1 MHIRVNALV
10 QWQTKTAG
18 PLVERV
24 LWIHPAG
31 THLVTIDISPAN
43 KKAWPVMQEWE
54 RLGHALAI
62 GNACFISSD
71 PYQHLLQPDTH
82 FPKKHCDK
90 REAIWDVIKTIVQ
103 DEHGQDRG
111 GTLFLSH
118 NLGPLVVEAHRMNKI
133 NKRII
138 YGYLRRYWQR
148 GQMKNALLPDY
159 GRCGAP
165 GIERTKHAP
174 GEPKRGA
181 PSLEMQA
188 GQEPTGVNADETVKE
203 YFRRGSSLFY
213 DNQKQATLKKAHLL
227 TLARFFNK
235 GYEWRSGVLVPILP
249 PANESPTYRQFWY
262 WYHKERDPTPSI
274 IAREGQRA
282 FLLRKRAILG
292 SATQGIQG
300 PGALYQLDA
309 TVGDTY
315 LVSKFDRSHII
326 GRPVIYI
333 IIDVFSRLI
342 VGMSVSLEGPSWLG
356 ALLALENM
364 ATEKVAFCQ
373 EYGYDIKS
381 EDWPS
386 HHPPRAILGD
396 RGEMLSKNA
405 DRLNNVFGIRIDTTP
420 PYRPDWKPIVERN
433 FQLLDDMVI
442 HWVPGTTYP
451 RRELGGP
458 DYRLDAS
465 LTLDDLRWLLID
477 CIIEHNTTHRV
488 SDEVYTEEMMR
499 DGIEPYP
506 RDIWLWGVENKRGL
520 REPIRPEVIRRNLLP
535 EGAASITEE
544 GIYFQGRHYECQLA
558 HEEDWFVR
566 ARDEGNK
573 PIRVHYNPRS
583 ANEIYVE
590 LDKGPDGKD
599 RLPARCTLTP
609 RDARFQGYD
618 SDEIAD
624 YFAQQKLQAKEA
636 LTYERQERVA
646 HDCLREQK
654 MKEAQ
659 QKTAAALGNVSK
671 AERLRIS
678 EHRPGERQLEAEL
691 AIQLPGTS
699 TMTKA
704 ETEGGEEEDAFELEQ
719 IAWLRRKRD
728 GGTSID

>member
-1 MHIRVNALV
+1 MQIGVNALV
-10 QWQTKTAG
+10 QWQTETSE
-18 PLVERV
+18 PLIERV

-31 THLVTIDISPAN
+31 KHLVTIDISPKN
-43 KKAWPVMQEWE
+43 KKAWPVVQEWE
-54 RLGHALAI
+54 RLAQALAT
-62 GNACFISSD
+62 GDARFIKGD
-71 PYQHLLQPDTH
+71 PYLYLLQPGTH
-82 FPKKHCDK
+82 FPAKHCKSRDK
-90 REAIWDVIKTIVQ
+90 AWEVLKAIVQ
-103 DEHGQDRG
+103 DENGQDRG
-111 GTLFLSH
+111 GACFLSH
-118 NLGPLVVEAHRMNKI
+118 VLGPLVAEAHSTTKI

-159 GRCGAP
+159 SRCGAK
-165 GIERTKHAP
+165 GVERTKHAP

-181 PSLEMQA
+181 PTTEALT
-188 GQEPTGVNADETVKE
+188 GHGPTGVNADEDVKE
-203 YFRRGSSLFY
+203 YFRRGISLFY
-213 DNQKQATLKKAHLL
+213 DNQKQSTLKKAHLL

-235 GYEWRSGVLVPILP
+235 GYEWRSGALVPILP
-249 PANESPTYRQFWY
+249 KESESPTYRQFWY
-262 WYHKERDPTPSI
+262 WYHKERDPASSI

-300 PGALYQLDA
+300 PGALVQLDA

-326 GRPVIYI
+326 GRPVIYV

-356 ALLALENM
+356 ALLAIENM
-364 ATEKVAFCQ
+364 ATEKLAFCQ
-373 EYGYDIKS
+373 EYGYDIKP

-386 HHPPRAILGD
+386 HHLPRAILGD

-405 DRLNNVFGIRIDTTP
+405 DRLNNVFGIRLDTTP

-442 HWVPGTTYP
+442 HWIPGTTYP
-451 RRELGGP
+451 RRELGRP

-477 CIIEHNTTHRV
+477 CIIEHNTAHRV

-499 DGIEPYP
+499 DGVEPYP

-520 REPIRPEVIRRNLLP
+520 REPIPPEVIRRNLLP
-535 EGAASITEE
+535 EGTASITPE

-558 HEEDWFVR
+558 HEEGWFVQ
-566 ARDEGNK
+566 AREEGHK
-573 PIRVHYNPRS
+573 PVRVHYTPRS

-590 LDKGPDGKD
+590 LEKDPDGKD
-599 RLPARCTLTP
+599 RLPERCTLTP

-618 SDEIAD
+618 CDEIAD

-646 HDCLREQK
+646 HDYLREQK

-678 EHRPGERQLEAEL
+678 EHRPVERQLEAEL
-691 AIQLPGTS
+691 AIQPPGTS
-699 TMTKA
+699 TMTMA
-704 ETEGGEEEDAFELEQ
+704 ETEGGDDEDAFELEQ

-728 GGTSID
+728 GGTPSD